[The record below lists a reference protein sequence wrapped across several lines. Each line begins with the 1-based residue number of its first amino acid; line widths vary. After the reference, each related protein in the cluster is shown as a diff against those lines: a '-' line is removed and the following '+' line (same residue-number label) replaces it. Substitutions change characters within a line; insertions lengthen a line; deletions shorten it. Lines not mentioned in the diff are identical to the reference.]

1 MKRLAL
7 HVCCGI
13 CAIPALA
20 LLKKREVA
28 VTGIFFNP
36 NIDSRREY
44 TRRQDIASRYFKE
57 QGLDF
62 YGFPYEPRDFLDAL
76 GGCAQKPQRCRACW
90 DLRIAK
96 TASFADAGGFDLF
109 STTLLSSPYQDVS
122 IIREV
127 AETRSGK
134 SIFSARISEA
144 VLRRDITRRSRA
156 GGIFRIIA
164 DVFIAKKNETQ
175 KRKRLLRHHDG

>member
-134 SIFSARISEA
+134 SIFFREDFRSGFTQGYHEA
-144 VLRRDITRRSRA
+144 KSR
-156 GGIFRIIA
+156 GWYIQNYCGCLYSQEERN
-164 DVFIAKKNETQ
+164 AKKKKTATAS
-175 KRKRLLRHHDG
+175 